1 MLGLGGVGGC
11 GKPPCFFSVFFFGG
25 GLGGRKRKNGTNLFF
40 FWEEPNTFLGFV
52 FLGHFS
58 FFLFLMNGLGIER
71 RLFFV

>member
-1 MLGLGGVGGC
+1 MAVVNHPVFSPFFFLGGVGGEE
-11 GKPPCFFSVFFFGG
+11 KKKWNQPF
-25 GLGGRKRKNGTNLFF
+25 FF